1 MRYRPFGV
9 SGMTVSAIT
18 LRLSDQSRLRANEW
32 RALIFAAIESGIN
45 SFQIDGQ
52 SPALLQGAAEAFAS
66 EERRLLFLTWRL
78 RDEAG
83 QLTPAVIDAM
93 MTSAFDELGLDY
105 LDLILLNDP
114 LGPTLPP
121 AVDAALRTLHEGRAI
136 RGLGVAS
143 RGDVD
148 PGLLKSGLVTALSS
162 PFNLSSGWA
171 ERNRIRA
178 AVLQDL
184 AIMGEDFWPQALREP
199 DAKPLLQRPSLWR
212 RRSDPLADVGGY
224 EFLTG
229 TPGWTA
235 EEICLG
241 YALTEPSL
249 ATVRI
254 TADTKADVERL
265 AAVVERDLPNG
276 VCAQIEMARFSAQE
290 RERERAAGKR

>member
-1 MRYRPFGV
+1 MRYRPFGN

-18 LRLSDQSRLRANEW
+18 LRLSDQSRLRASEW
-32 RALIFAAIESGIN
+32 RALVFAAIENGIN
-45 SFQIDGQ
+45 SFQIDGS

-66 EERRLLFLTWRL
+66 IERRLLFLTWRV

-83 QLTPAVIDAM
+83 QFTRDVVDTM
-93 MTSAFDELGLDY
+93 MAAAFDELGLDY
-105 LDLILLNDP
+105 LDLVLINDP
-114 LGPTLPP
+114 LGPELPP
-121 AVDAALRTLHEGRAI
+121 SASAALRTLHEGRAI

-148 PGLLKSGLVTALSS
+148 PALIKSGLVTALSS

-171 ERNRIRA
+171 ERNRVRS
-178 AVLQDL
+178 AVARDL
-184 AIMGEDFWPQALREP
+184 AVIGEDFWPQALREIN
-199 DAKPLLQRPSLWR
+199 AKPLFQKPSLWR

-224 EFLTG
+224 EFLTS
-229 TPGWTA
+229 THGWSA
-235 EEICLG
+235 EDICLG

-254 TADTKADVERL
+254 TADTKAEVERL

-290 RERERAAGKR
+290 RERAATQR

>member
-32 RALIFAAIESGIN
+32 RALIFTAIESGIN
-45 SFQIDGQ
+45 SFQIDGE
-52 SPALLQGAAEAFAS
+52 SPALLQGASEAFAS
-66 EERRLLFLTWRL
+66 IERRLLFLTWRV

-83 QLTPAVIDAM
+83 QLTQQVIDGM
-93 MTSAFDELGLDY
+93 MTSAFDGLGLDY
-105 LDLILLNDP
+105 LDLVLLNDP
-114 LGPTLPP
+114 LASEFPP
-121 AVDAALRTLHEGRAI
+121 AVTAALRTLQEGRAI
-136 RGLGVAS
+136 RSLGVAS

-148 PGLLKSGLVTALSS
+148 PGLLKSGLVNALSS

-171 ERNRIRA
+171 ERNRIRS
-178 AVLQDL
+178 AVTQDL
-184 AIMGEDFWPQALREP
+184 AVIGEDFWPQALR
-199 DAKPLLQRPSLWR
+199 DTGSKPLLQKPSLWR

-224 EFLTG
+224 DFLTS
-229 TPGWTA
+229 TQGWSA
-235 EEICLG
+235 EDICLG

-254 TADTKADVERL
+254 TADTKAEVERL
-265 AAVVERDLPNG
+265 ADVVERDLPNG

-290 RERERAAGKR
+290 RERERAAGRR

>member
-1 MRYRPFGV
+1 MRYRPFGI

-18 LRLSDQSRLRANEW
+18 LRLSDQSRLRASEW
-32 RALIFAAIESGIN
+32 RALVFAAIENGVN
-45 SFQIDGQ
+45 SFQIDGS

-66 EERRLLFLTWRL
+66 VERRLLFLTWRL

-83 QLTPAVIDAM
+83 QFTREVVDRM
-93 MTSAFDELGLDY
+93 MTAAFDDLGLDY
-105 LDLILLNDP
+105 LDLVLLND
-114 LGPTLPP
+114 LMGPELPP
-121 AVDAALRTLHEGRAI
+121 TAGAALRALHEGRAI
-136 RGLGVAS
+136 RGLGIAS

-148 PGLLKSGLVTALSS
+148 PALTGSGLVTALSS

-171 ERNRIRA
+171 ERNRVRS
-178 AVLQDL
+178 AVSQNL
-184 AIMGEDFWPQALREP
+184 AVIGEDFWPQTLREMSS
-199 DAKPLLQRPSLWR
+199 KPLIPKPSLWR

-229 TPGWTA
+229 TPGWSG

-249 ATVRI
+249 ATVQI
-254 TADTKADVERL
+254 TADTKAEIERL

-290 RERERAAGKR
+290 RERTAGRR